1 MLGTVVHVFT
11 FVRTHT
17 RTHAHA
23 RILCSQDLGRLLGSE
38 ASKRVVSTAAESAQA
53 MGAAACLI
61 KYLDLLA
68 DENLFGK
75 FKLRELA
82 LDGHM
87 KLDRAATKALNLFPQ
102 VHARTHARTS
112 ARAHT
117 HIHQGTEHLP
127 AGARRQP
134 QRLAV
139 LAAQQVQNRDWLA
152 AAAALAQT
160 APCRQ
165 GRNRGPARSRWS
177 LD

>member
-1 MLGTVVHVFT
+1 MYS
-11 FVRTHT
+11 RTCA

-102 VHARTHARTS
+102 VHARTNARTHARTS
-112 ARAHT
+112 VLARAHT
-117 HIHQGTEHLP
+117 HTRKGTKHLP
-127 AGARRQP
+127 AGSRRQP
-134 QRLAV
+134 QRVAV

-152 AAAALAQT
+152 AADALAQT
-160 APCRQ
+160 APC
-165 GRNRGPARSRWS
+165 
-177 LD
+177 

>member
-1 MLGTVVHVFT
+1 MYS
-11 FVRTHT
+11 RTCA

-117 HIHQGTEHLP
+117 HTPRH
-127 AGARRQP
+127 
-134 QRLAV
+134 
-139 LAAQQVQNRDWLA
+139 
-152 AAAALAQT
+152 
-160 APCRQ
+160 
-165 GRNRGPARSRWS
+165 
-177 LD
+177 

>member
-1 MLGTVVHVFT
+1 
-11 FVRTHT
+11 
-17 RTHAHA
+17 
-23 RILCSQDLGRLLGSE
+23 
-38 ASKRVVSTAAESAQA
+38 

-117 HIHQGTEHLP
+117 HTLTHTHTHTNATTTTQNP
-127 AGARRQP
+127 ASVVHRCSPAEIRRVP
-134 QRLAV
+134 R
-139 LAAQQVQNRDWLA
+139 
-152 AAAALAQT
+152 
-160 APCRQ
+160 
-165 GRNRGPARSRWS
+165 
-177 LD
+177 